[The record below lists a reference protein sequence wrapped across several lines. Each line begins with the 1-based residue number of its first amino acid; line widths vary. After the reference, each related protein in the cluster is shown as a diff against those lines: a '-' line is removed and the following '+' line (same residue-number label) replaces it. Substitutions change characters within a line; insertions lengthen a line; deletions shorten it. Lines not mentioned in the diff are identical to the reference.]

1 MTKQETDNVA
11 TDKKTMSWTLSAVIV
26 IFAIGFG
33 YTVGRDLAIKHNKED
48 KLYEQEIV
56 N

>member
-33 YTVGRDLAIKHNKED
+33 YTVCRAFAFKHNKED
-48 KLYEQEIV
+48 QLYEQEII